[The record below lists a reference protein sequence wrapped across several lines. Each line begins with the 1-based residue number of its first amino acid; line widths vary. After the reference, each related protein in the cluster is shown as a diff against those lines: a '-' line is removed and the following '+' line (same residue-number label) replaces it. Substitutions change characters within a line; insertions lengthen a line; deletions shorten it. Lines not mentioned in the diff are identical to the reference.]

1 MNTTGSDTVAEEE
14 ISIDYFRKIDIRTA
28 KVTECEKVQKS
39 RHLLRIVVEASGEK
53 RQIVSSISDYYS
65 PEEMVGKTI
74 LVVWNLE
81 RATIMGLESHGML
94 LAVEKDDFLSLLTT
108 DRESPSGLR
117 VS

>member
-1 MNTTGSDTVAEEE
+1 METGQ

-28 KVTECEKVQKS
+28 KVIECEKIAKS
-39 RHLLRIVVEASGEK
+39 RHLLRIVVQAGDEK
-53 RQIVSSISDYYS
+53 RQIISSISDFYS
-65 PEEMVGKTI
+65 PEEMPGKTI

-81 RATIMGLESHGML
+81 KASIMGYESQGML
-94 LAVEKDDFLSLLTT
+94 LAVEDGDFLSLLTT

>member
-1 MNTTGSDTVAEEE
+1 M
-14 ISIDYFRKIDIRTA
+14 
-28 KVTECEKVQKS
+28 
-39 RHLLRIVVEASGEK
+39 
-53 RQIVSSISDYYS
+53 SSISDYYK

-81 RATIMGLESHGML
+81 KATIMGLESQGML
-94 LAVEKDDFLSLLTT
+94 LTVEKDDFLSLLTT

>member
-1 MNTTGSDTVAEEE
+1 MTTTGSDAVTEDQ
-14 ISIDYFRKIDIRTA
+14 ISIDYFRKIDVRTA
-28 KVTECEKVQKS
+28 KVIECEKVQKS
-39 RHLLRIVVEASGEK
+39 KHLLRIIVEAAGEK

-65 PEEMVGKTI
+65 PEEMIGKTI

-81 RATIMGLESHGML
+81 KATIMGLESQGML

-108 DRESPSGLR
+108 DREAPSGLR

>member
-1 MNTTGSDTVAEEE
+1 MNITGSDNLAEEQ
-14 ISIDYFRKIDIRTA
+14 ISIDYFGKIDIRTA
-28 KVTECEKVQKS
+28 RVIECEKVQKS

-53 RQIVSSISDYYS
+53 RQIVSSISDYYK

-81 RATIMGLESHGML
+81 KATIMGLESQGML

>member
-39 RHLLRIVVEASGEK
+39 RHLLRIVVEAFGEK

-74 LVVWNLE
+74 LIVWNLR
-81 RATIMGLESHGML
+81 RATIMGLESQGML